1 MTFAETG
8 LSEDILKAIGELGF
22 ETPTPV
28 QERSIPEILNNGQD
42 VISLAQ
48 TGTGKTGAFGL
59 PIVQLSDTSVPT
71 TQALVLSP
79 TRELCLQISK
89 DLNAFAKYKSGLN
102 IVSVYG
108 GTDIRAQL
116 KALKGAAQIVVGTPG
131 RVIDLI
137 KRGALKIG
145 EIKWLVLDEADEML
159 NMGFQEDIET
169 ILAETP
175 ADRQTL
181 LFSATMPPFIEK
193 VARQYMKEHIEIRIG
208 RTNQGAD
215 TVEHHYYMVKAADRY
230 AALKRIVDM
239 VPDIYGI
246 VFCRTRQE
254 TKDVADQLIAD
265 GYNAD
270 ALHGDL
276 SQAQRDNVMEHFRVK
291 HLQILVATDVA
302 ARGIDVTELTHVIN
316 YNLPDDPEV
325 YIHRSGRTGRAG
337 KRGIS
342 VTIIHSRELSRIR
355 QIEKVSGKKFE
366 RKMVPTAEEI
376 CQTKLIHFIDGIE
389 GMEFDESSTV
399 APFVSEMVV
408 KLERFTK
415 EELIKKFVASEFESV
430 NKYYQNAT
438 DLNIYEDKN
447 KGKERKQS
455 AGENMDRLFINIGKI
470 DRIKPGDL
478 IQLVNSFTRDIQEK
492 IAIGHIDLMRNFSF
506 IDVDCTYSQEL
517 INRMNGQK
525 IDGYKLVVEMA
536 SQRPS
541 DSNIFEGKMEMTEHG
556 SFGGKKKKKNRGDN
570 GERSGRRDGGRRGER
585 GSDRG
590 GRSEKGRDRGGR
602 RGRDNSRDNGRDQS
616 RNERQQSS
624 ESRNDKKQSKKK
636 KK

>member
-8 LSEDILKAIGELGF
+8 LSEEILKAIGELGF
-22 ETPTPV
+22 VTPTPV

-59 PIVQLSDTSVPT
+59 PIVQLADVATEK
-71 TQALVLSP
+71 TQALILSP

-89 DLNAFAKYKSGLN
+89 DLTSFAKYRKGVE

-116 KALKGAAQIVVGTPG
+116 KALKGAAHIVVGTPG

-145 EIKWLVLDEADEML
+145 EIRWLVLDEADEML

-175 ADRQTL
+175 DERQTL

-230 AALKRIVDM
+230 ASLKRIVDM
-239 VPDIYGI
+239 VPNIYSI

-254 TKDVADQLIAD
+254 TKDIADKLIAD

-276 SQAQRDNVMEHFRVK
+276 SQAQRDTVMEHFRIK

-302 ARGIDVTELTHVIN
+302 ARGIDVTDLTHVIN

-337 KRGIS
+337 KKGIS
-342 VTIIHSRELSRIR
+342 VTIVHSRELNRIK

-376 CQTKLIHFIDGIE
+376 CQTKLLHFVDGIE
-389 GMEFDESSTV
+389 SQEFDEQSAV
-399 APFVSEMVV
+399 APFIPEMLA
-408 KLERFTK
+408 KLSKFST
-415 EELIKKFVASEFESV
+415 EELIKKVIASEFNSV
-430 NKYYQNAT
+430 NQYYQNAT
-438 DLNIYEDKN
+438 DLNIYDEK
-447 KGKERKQS
+447 KEKKDRS
-455 AGENMDRLFINIGKI
+455 ASDAEQFDRVFINIGKL
-470 DRIKPGDL
+470 DRIRPGDL
-478 IQLVNSFTRDIQEK
+478 MGLINNYTRDISEK
-492 IAIGHIDLMRNFSF
+492 IAIGHIDIMRNFSF
-506 IDVDCTYSQEL
+506 VDVDKTYSQEI

-525 IDGYKLVVEMA
+525 IDGYKLVVEIA
-536 SQRPS
+536 APRE
-541 DSNIFEGKMEMTEHG
+541 NEGG
-556 SFGGKKKKKNRGDN
+556 
-570 GERSGRRDGGRRGER
+570 GRRD
-585 GSDRG
+585 
-590 GRSEKGRDRGGR
+590 RDRGGFGGGKKR
-602 RGRDNSRDNGRDQS
+602 RDRDRGGDRRDRGDRGGDRRERREERGGRREAAAAERGGEQRGQKRDQGFRARQKEKKERK
-616 RNERQQSS
+616 RN
-624 ESRNDKKQSKKK
+624 K
-636 KK
+636 

>member
-1 MTFAETG
+1 MTFEETG
-8 LSEDILKAIGELGF
+8 LSEEILKAIGELGF
-22 ETPTPV
+22 VTPTPV

-59 PIVQLSDTSVPT
+59 PIVQLVDTTTPK
-71 TQALVLSP
+71 TQALILSP

-89 DLNAFAKYKSGLN
+89 DISSFAKYKKDLQ

-108 GTDIRAQL
+108 GTDIRGQL
-116 KALKGAAQIVVGTPG
+116 RALKGAAHIVVGTPG
-131 RVIDLI
+131 RVIDLLE
-137 KRGALKIG
+137 RGALKIG
-145 EIKWLVLDEADEML
+145 EIRWLVLDEADEML

-169 ILAETP
+169 ILASTP
-175 ADRQTL
+175 ESRQTL

-254 TKDVADQLIAD
+254 TKEVADKLIAD

-276 SQAQRDNVMEHFRVK
+276 SQAQRDTVMEHFRIK

-337 KRGIS
+337 KKGIS
-342 VTIIHSRELSRIR
+342 VTIVHSRELNRIK

-376 CQTKLIHFIDGIE
+376 CQNKLMHFVNGIE
-389 GMEFDESSTV
+389 EQAFEEDSAV
-399 APFVSEMVV
+399 APFVEEMVV
-408 KLERFTK
+408 KLDRFSK
-415 EELIKKFVASEFESV
+415 EELIKKFIASEFESV
-430 NKYYQNAT
+430 NKYYQNAQ
-438 DLNIYEDKN
+438 DLNIYDE
-447 KGKERKQS
+447 KGKKDKKQN
-455 AGENMDRLFINIGKI
+455 GDENMDRLFINIGKI
-470 DRIKPGDL
+470 DRIRPGDL
-478 IQLVNSFTRDIQEK
+478 MGLINSFTKDMSEK
-492 IAIGHIDLMRNFSF
+492 IAVGHIDIMRNFSF
-506 IDVDCTYSQEL
+506 VDIDRVYSQEV

-525 IDGYKLVVEMA
+525 IDGYKLVVEIA
-536 SQRPS
+536 SRRQSEES
-541 DSNIFEGKMEMTEHG
+541 DEMSENG
-556 SFGGKKKKKNRGDN
+556 SFGGRKKKRDRG
-570 GERSGRRDGGRRGER
+570 
-585 GSDRG
+585 DRG
-590 GRSEKGRDRGGR
+590 GRDRGRDRGRREDRGDRGGR
-602 RGRDNSRDNGRDQS
+602 RGRDGRDSRDSRD
-616 RNERQQSS
+616 
-624 ESRNDKKQSKKK
+624 RNDRGPRAEQRSDRKKDKKDKKK